1 MADLALIGTL
11 TRSSVFVSICK
22 SVYIVFRSIAAR
34 KVHLYIHFTPIFS
47 TFHSF
52 QNAKTVLIFNQNA
65 YIFIFCLFLPYCI
78 PHSSSLSRSASFS
91 NECFSRR
98 SIPYI
103 RLTAAT
109 IKSAIESPFD
119 SAYSFSK
126 RLLPFGMNIPNCS
139 YFSL

>member
-22 SVYIVFRSIAAR
+22 SVYIVFRSIVAR
-34 KVHLYIHFTPIFS
+34 KVHVYIDFRLLYS
-47 TFHSF
+47 TFRSF
-52 QNAKTVLIFNQNA
+52 QNLKTVLIFNQYA
-65 YIFIFCLFLPYCI
+65 YIFTFYRFLPNCI
-78 PHSSSLSRSASFS
+78 PHSSSLSRSESFS
-91 NECFSRR
+91 NECFSLR

-109 IKSAIESPFD
+109 IRSAIESPFA

-126 RLLPFGMNIPNCS
+126 RLFPFGTLKNKLS
-139 YFSL
+139 